1 MTTRRPGSQGFP
13 WRRLSIVLAASA
25 MGAVPDATHAA
36 LITVSAQCSLR
47 DALASAES
55 DLPVSSGCVQGSG
68 ADTVRLPPNS
78 VQTLTSPLPE
88 ISNDL
93 VIEGQGS
100 TIRRAEGAS
109 PFRILAIRSPAVVE
123 LRGLTISNGE
133 AEGGG
138 GGVLN
143 QSQLTMTEC
152 VVTGN
157 RASGSGGGIRSDSY
171 LGGLTLR
178 NSAVTNN
185 RAGYSG
191 GGIAGSGD
199 ISIRDSAIVG
209 NRISPDVGSVGGGAG
224 LSIFDSRTI
233 LERSTVAGNSSD
245 LGQASAIQV
254 YLASIELSNSTV
266 SGNLGTGVAARY
278 GSIDVVDSTIAM
290 NTFGV
295 FSNDAPMN
303 LQRSIISGN
312 VSGQVGFVTEYY
324 GVDAPVVTSSSNVFG
339 SSAQTTA
346 QALRGFSPSASD
358 IVATSDG
365 TAPTALDK
373 IILSAL
379 AHNGGPTATHALPA
393 GSPAL
398 DGVDA
403 GCAETDQRGVSRAQN
418 LGCDIGAF
426 ELETLA
432 SNGPTL
438 SFSTSLVPVPE
449 SQGREPVVLRLSEP
463 SATNVSARIE
473 IRGSAQAE
481 DYRVPRAQALDAES
495 GENRVLSV
503 PVTLRAGRT
512 EVSVP
517 VVVRNDRKDEPA
529 ENVVLSLVSVEGAE
543 PGTRALSTLVIEDD
557 DPTPVI
563 NFLLASS
570 TVSEATS
577 VRNLRVT
584 LSRPSHRDLTA
595 DLVFDGTARQFADF
609 EAPESVTIP
618 AGKTSALIPITILDD
633 DEVEVPETI
642 LISLESN
649 SDDNDF
655 LRGDLQSGTR
665 AQHTMRLRSNE

>member
-1 MTTRRPGSQGFP
+1 MSTRPRSGQGFP
-13 WRRLSIVLAASA
+13 WRRLSIAIAAGA
-25 MGAVPDATHAA
+25 LGAVPDATHAA

-47 DALASAES
+47 NALASAES

-68 ADTVRLPPNS
+68 ADTVRLAPNS
-78 VQTLTSPLPE
+78 VHTLTSPLPE

-109 PFRILAIRSPAVVE
+109 PFRIFTIREPAVVE
-123 LRGLTISNGE
+123 FRGLTISNGD
-133 AEGGG
+133 AGDSGGG
-138 GGVLN
+138 GIRN
-143 QSQLTMTEC
+143 ESRLTITDC

-157 RASGSGGGIRSDSY
+157 RASGSGGGIRND
-171 LGGLTLR
+171 GFVGQLTLR
-178 NSAVTNN
+178 NSTVTNN

-191 GGIAGSGD
+191 GGIASGSD
-199 ISIRDSAIVG
+199 LAIYDSRIQG
-209 NRISPDVGSVGGGAG
+209 NTIGERGFGPGSAG
-224 LSIFDSRTI
+224 LDVFYRSAVVHRTTI
-233 LERSTVAGNSSD
+233 SGNSAVS
-245 LGQASAIQV
+245 GQASAIGV
-254 YLASIELSNSTV
+254 IYGSLEMFNSTV
-266 SGNLGTGVAARY
+266 SGNPGGGISARY
-278 GSIDVVDSTIAM
+278 ASIAVTDSTITQ
-290 NTFGV
+290 NGFGI

-303 LQRSIISGN
+303 LQRSIVSGN
-312 VSGQVGFVTEYY
+312 VSGQVGFVTEYF
-324 GVDAPVVTSSSNVFG
+324 GEDARVVTSSSNVFG
-339 SSAQTTA
+339 SSEQTNA
-346 QALRGFSPSASD
+346 QAFRGFTPSASD

-365 TAPTALDK
+365 TAPTAVDK
-373 IILSAL
+373 ILVSAL
-379 AHNGGPTATHALPA
+379 AQNGGPTATHALPV

-438 SFSTSLVPVPE
+438 SFSSSLVEVPE

-463 SATNVSARIE
+463 SATNVSARVE

-481 DYRVPRAQALDAES
+481 DFRVPRAQASDGGVS
-495 GENRVLSV
+495 DNPVLSV
-503 PVTLRAGRT
+503 PATLRAGRT
-512 EVSVP
+512 EVAVP
-517 VVVRNDRKDEPA
+517 VVVRNDRKDELA
-529 ENVVLSLVSVEGAE
+529 ENVVLNLVSVEGAE
-543 PGTRALSTLVIEDD
+543 TGTRTLSTLVIEDD

-563 NFLLASS
+563 NFQVASS

-577 VRNLRVT
+577 VRNIRVT
-584 LSRPSHRDLTA
+584 LSRPSHRDLTS
-595 DLVFDGTARQFADF
+595 DVVFAGTARQFADF

-618 AGKTSALIPITILDD
+618 AGKTSALIPIAILDD
-633 DEVEVPETI
+633 DEAEVPETI